1 MWFKRILASL
11 IGVRNSKDLEED
23 LKNITIQKFI
33 FLFLTLNIVF
43 IGFIILAI
51 NLI

>member
-11 IGVRNSKDLEED
+11 FGVRDSKDLEKD
-23 LKNITIQKFI
+23 LNNITISKFI
-33 FLFLTLNIVF
+33 ILFLTLNIVF

>member
-11 IGVRNSKDLEED
+11 MGVRTSEDLEND
-23 LKNITIQKFI
+23 LSNITIPKFI
-33 FLFLTLNIVF
+33 ILFLTLNLGF
-43 IGFIILAI
+43 ISLIILAI